1 MGAIYTIDSKGSL
14 QIASAIDVLSG
25 LGSSFVEDFDS
36 GPSISGSVAT
46 STQPWN
52 LNNGSGG
59 SLSGTPTNGSATNP
73 GVWTLATGTTSSSGR
88 SGILR
93 GLSVT
98 TGYLYL
104 GSVYEIYCEWVS
116 QIPTLSAGADTFDT
130 AVGLGDAV
138 STSGIGTNGLIWRQS
153 TGGVWQCQIVSG
165 GVVSGLSLASAGA
178 ASTGWVRQV
187 VKLDKTNVIWQMATG
202 RNAALS
208 TVHTVPIASLPAG
221 LIAAPI
227 GQMARIQKVAGANS
241 REVRVDLCRFAL
253 S

>member
-1 MGAIYTIDSKGSL
+1 MPTQINSNSSL
-14 QIASAIDVLSG
+14 VNITGISLLDY

-36 GPSISGSVAT
+36 GPAISGSVAT

-59 SLSGTPTNGSATNP
+59 SLSGTPTSGSATNP
-73 GVWTLATGTTSSSGR
+73 GVWTLSTGTTSSSGR

-93 GLSVT
+93 GFSVS

-116 QIPTLSAGADTFDT
+116 QIPTLSSGSDTFDT
-130 AVGLGDAV
+130 ATGLGDGV
-138 STSGIGTNGLIWRQS
+138 STSGIGSNGLIWRQS
-153 TGGVWQCQIVSG
+153 TGGIWQCQIVSG
-165 GVVSGLSLASAGA
+165 GVVSGLSLASAGP
-178 ASTGWVRQV
+178 ASSGWVRQV

-202 RNAALS
+202 RNGVL
-208 TVHTVPIASLPAG
+208 TTYHTVPIASLPAG
-221 LIAAPI
+221 LLSAPI
-227 GQMARIQKVAGANS
+227 GQMARIQKVAGTGN
-241 REVRVDLCRFAL
+241 RELRIDVCRFAI